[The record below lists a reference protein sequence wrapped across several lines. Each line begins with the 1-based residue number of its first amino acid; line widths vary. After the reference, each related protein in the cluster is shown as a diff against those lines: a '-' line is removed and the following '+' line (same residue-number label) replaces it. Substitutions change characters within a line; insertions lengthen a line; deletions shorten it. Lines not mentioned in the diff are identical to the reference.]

1 MLLVTVNPGTA
12 WMAEI
17 RLVDVSLRD
26 GNQSLWGAAGLR
38 TAHVATIAPLLGRVG
53 FRALDYSSST
63 AMGMSVRRHREDPW
77 ALLRISR
84 AAMPDTPLQ
93 FIGTGFRFIS
103 WERAHPE
110 VIELVYRKLV
120 DNGMDRFVV
129 LDPSHDMDAARATAR
144 IAKKAGGREV
154 IGALTYTIS
163 AVHDDAFYAG
173 IAAAYRDCPDI
184 DRAYIKDPAGIL
196 TPDRARTLIPA
207 VQAAL
212 GGKPLELHSHATL
225 GLSQLTCLTAASLGV
240 HVLQVGCGALGN
252 WSSLPDAEQLLANL
266 RASGHTV
273 DIDDRLLA
281 AVARYFDRLAAAE
294 GLPPGQPGSFDA
306 AFMDHQLAGGTLSTT
321 RRQLR
326 EIGLADRFDA
336 LMAEIAQVRAELGYP
351 IMVTPYPQMVIG
363 QALANLLSV
372 QAGNARY
379 DNVPDQVIRYAL
391 GTFGKPTAPV
401 EPWVLDKV
409 LGQASGQP
417 NSPTS
422 RHATD
427 GLRRAAPAV
436 RQPDQRRGTA
446 AAFRH
451 AGRGGRR
458 DGRRRARGHPLQPGP
473 GAGAH
478 APALPGR
485 TPRGTGAD
493 GGQAGLPAVPARP
506 RALTV
511 ERSVVTTASS
521 TTGISDEAL
530 RRLRDAR
537 GFIFDMDGT
546 LALGDR
552 VNHGL
557 APLPGAVELLHWV
570 RGHGL
575 PYVVFTNGTNRSP
588 ADFAAVLRDAGLD
601 APDDQMMTPAS
612 SAVVMFTRRGY
623 KRVMVLGGEG
633 LTGPLRAAGIE
644 VVPPVEAAPDTRPS
658 DAPSDVDAVL
668 VGWFREFT
676 MSHLEAACHAVWS
689 GAALYSASQTP
700 FFATAGGRALGTSR
714 AISAMVRSV
723 TGCRLTV
730 TGSRQLDALRAAAT
744 RLGVPASRPR
754 GGRRRPGCS
763 RCRWRTA
770 VTRRRS
776 RCRPAWPGPTPK
788 RPPAA
793 RQKAAPAPARRR

>member
-1 MLLVTVNPGTA
+1 
-12 WMAEI
+12 MAEI

-38 TAHVATIAPLLGRVG
+38 TAHIATIAPLLGRVG

-240 HVLQVGCGALGN
+240 PVLQVGCGALGN
-252 WSSLPDAEQLLANL
+252 GSSLPDAEQLLANL

-281 AVARYFDRLAAAE
+281 AVGRYFDRLAAAE

-321 RRQLR
+321 RRQLG

-372 QAGNARY
+372 QAGNERY

-391 GTFGKPTAPV
+391 GTFGQPTAPIQ
-401 EPWVLDKV
+401 PWVLDKV
-409 LGQASGQP
+409 LGRP
-417 NSPTS
+417 
-422 RHATD
+422 
-427 GLRRAAPAV
+427 RAAP
-436 RQPDQRRGTA
+436 PGTA
-446 AAFRH
+446 A
-451 AGRGGRR
+451 
-458 DGRRRARGHPLQPGP
+458 
-473 GAGAH
+473 
-478 APALPGR
+478 
-485 TPRGTGAD
+485 T
-493 GGQAGLPAVPARP
+493 
-506 RALTV
+506 
-511 ERSVVTTASS
+511 
-521 TTGISDEAL
+521 
-530 RRLRDAR
+530 
-537 GFIFDMDGT
+537 
-546 LALGDR
+546 
-552 VNHGL
+552 
-557 APLPGAVELLHWV
+557 
-570 RGHGL
+570 
-575 PYVVFTNGTNRSP
+575 
-588 ADFAAVLRDAGLD
+588 
-601 APDDQMMTPAS
+601 
-612 SAVVMFTRRGY
+612 
-623 KRVMVLGGEG
+623 
-633 LTGPLRAAGIE
+633 
-644 VVPPVEAAPDTRPS
+644 
-658 DAPSDVDAVL
+658 
-668 VGWFREFT
+668 
-676 MSHLEAACHAVWS
+676 
-689 GAALYSASQTP
+689 
-700 FFATAGGRALGTSR
+700 
-714 AISAMVRSV
+714 
-723 TGCRLTV
+723 
-730 TGSRQLDALRAAAT
+730 
-744 RLGVPASRPR
+744 
-754 GGRRRPGCS
+754 
-763 RCRWRTA
+763 
-770 VTRRRS
+770 
-776 RCRPAWPGPTPK
+776 
-788 RPPAA
+788 
-793 RQKAAPAPARRR
+793 